1 MVRFPRADS
10 DGSSIRVEGNKDVVE
25 KIIASIQAQVEGL
38 EHQITETID
47 ISPDKHRLLIGRG
60 GEKRRSLESEFGI
73 QLDVPKQNATGAA
86 RNQVKITGSP
96 AQVEKAKDHILEM
109 VKGQEGETI
118 HVPRNLHHFISNDG
132 QFFRRLRNEHKVT
145 VDHAG
150 HEVPPKPAQAEGG
163 KARKGANGSSL
174 PLITDDATSGAEEK
188 HSWEITENNPADG
201 EDASVTIPWVLRGPT
216 DNLARAK
223 QILEAAIEAA
233 SKPSAT
239 GYLILPDPKSYR
251 LVVGPGGR
259 TINDI
264 RKKTGTK
271 VQVPRDQ
278 AQGEA
283 IEITG
288 PKEGVE
294 EAKNLILEVVSR
306 GGNGNGGGRRQ

>member
-25 KIIASIQAQVEGL
+25 KIIASIQAQVEQL
-38 EHQITETID
+38 ENQITETID
-47 ISPDKHRLLIGRG
+47 VSPDKHRLLIGRG
-60 GEKRRSLESEFGI
+60 GEKRRSLESEFNI
-73 QLDVPKQNATGAA
+73 QLDIPKQNTTGAA
-86 RNQVKITGSP
+86 RNQVKITGTL
-96 AQVEKAKDHILEM
+96 AQVEKAKDYILEM

-132 QFFRRLRNEHKVT
+132 HFFRRLRNDHKVT

-150 HEVPPKPAQAEGG
+150 HEVPPKPSQAEGG
-163 KARKGANGSSL
+163 KARKGANGASL
-174 PLITDDATSGAEEK
+174 PLITDDTTSGAEEQY
-188 HSWEITENNPADG
+188 SWEIVDNNAGDP
-201 EDASVTIPWVLRGPT
+201 EDVSTTIPWVLRGPT
-216 DNLARAK
+216 DSLPRAK
-223 QILEAAIEAA
+223 QALEAAIEAA

-251 LVVGPGGR
+251 LVVGPGGS
-259 TINDI
+259 TINSI

-294 EAKNLILEVVSR
+294 EAKKLILEVVGR
-306 GGNGNGGGRRQ
+306 GGNGVGRQ